1 MGRYENRD
9 PRMKGTLML
18 PGMEW
23 NGKLFT
29 NNLPASSTCCIR
41 KWYTPEDTVNEYDG
55 SLDFYVIRYAE
66 VLLSLAEAMIEKGGY
81 PQAEIT
87 GYINEVRARV
97 GMPAVEVVEG
107 TNLNKEELRA
117 IVRHERRVELAFE
130 DLRFA
135 DLYRWGEFEN
145 AQKRMQKEPVI
156 LWLWSSFAG

>member
-1 MGRYENRD
+1 MTVVLTSMLSVMQRY
-9 PRMKGTLML
+9 
-18 PGMEW
+18 
-23 NGKLFT
+23 F
-29 NNLPASSTCCIR
+29 
-41 KWYTPEDTVNEYDG
+41 
-55 SLDFYVIRYAE
+55 
-66 VLLSLAEAMIEKGGY
+66 LSLVEAMIEKGGY

-135 DLYRWGEFEN
+135 DLTVGENLKMLKSVCRKTSHSMALE
-145 AQKRMQKEPVI
+145 
-156 LWLWSSFAG
+156 